1 MHVHKVFWEQP
12 YLSEIT
18 ARITGV
24 DGGVATLDRTIA
36 YAFSGGQESD
46 TGTIDAYRILKA
58 EKIGQEIY
66 YTIGDGHGLKL
77 GDTVLVRIDWD
88 RRYQI
93 MRLHFAAEI
102 ILELINRNYNHPEK
116 LGAHISEEKARL
128 DFRWEGSIADTFD
141 YLYQEMENIVG
152 KDEEI
157 MSRFVDRKNETR
169 CWEIEGF
176 AEVLCCGTHIK
187 STGEIGRVALKR
199 NNIGRG
205 KERIEIYLT

>member
-18 ARITGV
+18 ARITSINESV
-24 DGGVATLDRTIA
+24 VTLDRTIA

-46 TGTIDAYRILKA
+46 AGTIDSYKILKA
-58 EKIGQEIY
+58 EKVGKNIY
-66 YTIGDGHGLKL
+66 YTIHGSHNLKTGDS
-77 GDTVLVRIDWD
+77 VLVKIDWE
-88 RRYQI
+88 RRYRI

-102 ILELINRNYNHPEK
+102 ILELINQNYNHPEK

-141 YLYQEMENIVG
+141 LLSKEMESIVERDLEI
-152 KDEEI
+152 KSKFIDEE
-157 MSRFVDRKNETR
+157 NEIR

-176 AEVLCCGTHIK
+176 AEVLCGGTHIK
-187 STGEIGRVALKR
+187 STGEIGRVALRR